1 MAEHVCLWGA
11 TNGYVDCAGGHEYLR
26 DFAFC
31 EIHADCIES
40 MADDEVADHVRSLVA
55 TLDYRGEW
63 PRTSLID
70 SPEAW
75 AARLFAD
82 ELCPECGGD
91 VEDHDI
97 IEFIG
102 GWFARCKAEVAVR

>member
-1 MAEHVCLWGA
+1 MSDHVCLWGA

-31 EIHADCIES
+31 EVHADCVES
-40 MADDEVADHVRSLVA
+40 MDDDEATRHVRSLVD
-55 TLDYRGEW
+55 TLDHRGEW

-70 SPEAW
+70 SPETW
-75 AARLFAD
+75 AKHQFEYENCA
-82 ELCPECGGD
+82 ECGGGAD
-91 VEDHDI
+91 DHDI

-102 GWFARCKAEVAVR
+102 GWFARCKTAVADG